1 MIDSHLPPDLRMAAV
16 IVLFDTI
23 PDLATVINMAHFIR
37 SERNMQLVH
46 FVVTVME
53 SLSENR
59 MPDRREL

>member
-1 MIDSHLPPDLRMAAV
+1 MAAV

-23 PDLATVINMAHFIR
+23 PDLATVTNMAHFIR
-37 SERNMQLVH
+37 SERNMQIVH

-59 MPDRREL
+59 MPDRHEL